1 MVLITNTTRKFLH
14 RRLPDGQTVAWN
26 PGETLDFKD
35 EGRNKGFA
43 EQLCK
48 KPAFQFHDDVSP
60 ASHLPQPIVGRRP
73 NRPIPPDPLAEEK
86 VKIDRGLKPKRRR
99 KKARSK
105 GLRKKADE
113 HPGMICGKAHPGM
126 KHDVWKAEKKDKK
139 GIGIDL
145 DGDGVVDVVVGGD

>member
-1 MVLITNTTRKFLH
+1 M
-14 RRLPDGQTVAWN
+14 Q
-26 PGETLDFKD
+26 PGETVDIKD
-35 EGRNKGFA
+35 EALICELRKS
-43 EQLCK
+43 
-48 KPAFQFHDDVSP
+48 PVFQFHDEVSP

-73 NRPIPPDPLAEEK
+73 SRPIPPDPLAEEK

-126 KHDVWKAEKKDKK
+126 KHDDWKAKKVKK
-139 GIGIDL
+139 SGIGIDL
-145 DGDGVVDVVVGGD
+145 DGDGKVDVVVGGD

>member
-99 KKARSK
+99 KKARRGPQQGSSQ
-105 GLRKKADE
+105 E
-113 HPGMICGKAHPGM
+113 
-126 KHDVWKAEKKDKK
+126 
-139 GIGIDL
+139 
-145 DGDGVVDVVVGGD
+145 GGRTPRYDMRQGASGHEAR

>member
-1 MVLITNTTRKFLH
+1 MVLITNTTDKFLH
-14 RRLPDGQTVAWN
+14 RRLHRGGGVSWN
-26 PGETLDFKD
+26 PGETLEIRD
-35 EGRNKGFA
+35 EGLANELR
-43 EQLCK
+43 K
-48 KPAFQFHDDVSP
+48 KPAAFQFHDEVSP

-73 NRPIPPDPLAEEK
+73 SRPIPPEAEEK
-86 VKIDRGLKPKRRR
+86 VDRGLKPKRRR
-99 KKARSK
+99 KARSK

-126 KHDVWKAEKKDKK
+126 KHDDWKAKKVKKK

>member
-1 MVLITNTTRKFLH
+1 MVLITNTTDKFLY
-14 RRLPDGQTVAWN
+14 RRLHRGGGVSWN
-26 PGETLDFKD
+26 PGETIDIKD
-35 EGRNKGFA
+35 EGLANELR
-43 EQLCK
+43 K
-48 KPAFQFHDDVSP
+48 KQAFQFHDDVSP

-73 NRPIPPDPLAEEK
+73 SRPIPPEAEEK
-86 VKIDRGLKPKRRR
+86 VDRGLKPKRRR

-126 KHDVWKAEKKDKK
+126 KHADWKAEKKDKK

-145 DGDGVVDVVVGGD
+145 DGDGKVDVVVGGD

>member
-1 MVLITNTTRKFLH
+1 MVLITNITGKFLH
-14 RRLPDGQTVAWN
+14 RRPSRGAGVAWH
-26 PGETLDFKD
+26 PGETLDIKD
-35 EGRNKGFA
+35 EGLIGELR
-43 EQLCK
+43 K
-48 KPAFQFHDDVSP
+48 KQAAFQFHDEVSP

-73 NRPIPPDPLAEEK
+73 SRPDPPEAEEK
-86 VKIDRGLKPKRRR
+86 VDRGLKPKRRR

-126 KHDVWKAEKKDKK
+126 KHDDWKAKKVKK
-139 GIGIDL
+139 MGIGIDL

>member
-1 MVLITNTTRKFLH
+1 MVRITNITDKFLH
-14 RRLPDGQTVAWN
+14 RRLHNGEGLGWN
-26 PGETLDFKD
+26 PGETREVTD
-35 EGRNKGFA
+35 EFLV
-43 EQLCK
+43 EQLK
-48 KPAFQFHDDVSP
+48 GKPAAFHIEGEVSP
-60 ASHLPQPIVGRRP
+60 ADHLPRPIVGRRP

-126 KHDVWKAEKKDKK
+126 KHDDWKAKKVKK
-139 GIGIDL
+139 MGIGIDL